1 MKYTFQDSTDLP
13 VQRDFIKDLQDFI
26 KLSRETIPIENA
38 ARLLNEKKKKIIV
51 SAETRIKG
59 IDEFEMGV
67 TTAIQGLA
75 INIESLGLTDV
86 KDEISVTTASI
97 SSKKKTEL
105 YRQLEDNLKAADY
118 EIDQLSSKMLS
129 ILSPFFEEGIYNS
142 ISTYSFLQEEE
153 RINGKQIS
161 STENMEYWFEL
172 KFNNDKLKVKD
183 LYEKFSLPVWVSGG
197 LLHRE
202 DKVKKIDMSDHH
214 IISMEYDGDEHLE
227 AVLKDDNS
235 EHVFKIVADENTF
248 MILHNDQDITIDE
261 KLAESL
267 EEDEVLLLIKK
278 MKLYFSVAVQSRT
291 LIRVFIDGK
300 DAIDNNRVFD
310 CLKIIA
316 ATYGALIKDCLA
328 KGYNKDEITIKIER
342 PDETRTEKYI
352 SRAEVFKQL
361 SDIGSEGFELAS
373 IMKVSDN

>member
-26 KLSRETIPIENA
+26 KLSRETIPLENA
-38 ARLLNEKKKKIIV
+38 ARLLNEKKKKNIV
-51 SAETRIKG
+51 SAETKIKG

-86 KDEISVTTASI
+86 KDDISVATASI

-129 ILSPFFEEGIYNS
+129 ILSPFFEEGVYNS

-197 LLHRE
+197 LLRRE

-227 AVLKDDNS
+227 AMLKDDNS

-316 ATYGALIKDCLA
+316 ATYGALIKDCLT

>member
-86 KDEISVTTASI
+86 KDEISVATASI

>member
-1 MKYTFQDSTDLP
+1 

-26 KLSRETIPIENA
+26 KLSRETIPLENA
-38 ARLLNEKKKKIIV
+38 ARLLNEKKKKNIV
-51 SAETRIKG
+51 SAETKIKG

-86 KDEISVTTASI
+86 KDDISVATASI

-129 ILSPFFEEGIYNS
+129 ILSPFFEEGVYNS

-197 LLHRE
+197 LLRRE

-227 AVLKDDNS
+227 AMLKDDNS

-316 ATYGALIKDCLA
+316 ATYGALIKDCLT

>member
-26 KLSRETIPIENA
+26 KLSRETIPVENA
-38 ARLLNEKKKKIIV
+38 ARLLNEKKKKNTV
-51 SAETRIKG
+51 SAETKIKG
-59 IDEFEMGV
+59 IDEFEIGV

-86 KDEISVTTASI
+86 KDEISVATASI

-118 EIDQLSSKMLS
+118 EIEQLSSKMLS
-129 ILSPFFEEGIYNS
+129 ILSPFFEEGVYNS

-248 MILHNDQDITIDE
+248 IILHNDQDITIDE

-328 KGYNKDEITIKIER
+328 KGYNKDEISIKIER

-361 SDIGSEGFELAS
+361 SEIGSEGFELAS

>member
-26 KLSRETIPIENA
+26 KLSREIIPLENA
-38 ARLLNEKKKKIIV
+38 ARLLNEKKKKNIV

-75 INIESLGLTDV
+75 INIELLGLTDV
-86 KDEISVTTASI
+86 KDEISVATASI

-129 ILSPFFEEGIYNS
+129 ILSPFFEEGVYNS

-300 DAIDNNRVFD
+300 DAIDTNRVFD